1 MLNLKN
7 KYRIYKIDSLN
18 YSYDT
23 FKEVINPKTKETSKK
38 WIKSYKYYGDI
49 KTALEGVKREILDEL
64 LESKDY
70 SLETLKT
77 DLEELLATIQ
87 NISIKIDKEIL

>member
-18 YSYDT
+18 YTYET
-23 FKEVINPKTKETSKK
+23 FKEVINPKTKERSSK
-38 WIKSYKYYGDI
+38 WIKSYKYYGDV

>member
-23 FKEVINPKTKETSKK
+23 FKEVINPKTKESSIK
-38 WIKSYKYYGDI
+38 WIKSYKYYGDV

-64 LESKDY
+64 LETKDY

>member
-18 YSYDT
+18 YTYET
-23 FKEVINPKTKETSKK
+23 FKEVINPKTKESSNK
-38 WIKSYKYYGDI
+38 WIKSYKYYGDV

-70 SLETLKT
+70 NLETLKT
-77 DLEELLATIQ
+77 DLEELLATIR
-87 NISIKIDKEIL
+87 NISIEIDKEIL

>member
-18 YSYDT
+18 YTYET
-23 FKEVINPKTKETSKK
+23 FKEVVNPKTKESSNK
-38 WIKSYKYYGDI
+38 WIKSYKYYGDV
-49 KTALEGVKREILDEL
+49 KTALEGVKREILNEL

-70 SLETLKT
+70 NLETLKT
-77 DLEELLATIQ
+77 DLEELLATIR
-87 NISIKIDKEIL
+87 NISIEIDKEIL

>member
-18 YSYDT
+18 YTYET
-23 FKEVINPKTKETSKK
+23 FKEVINPKTKERSSK

-64 LESKDY
+64 LETKDY

>member
-23 FKEVINPKTKETSKK
+23 FKEVINPKTKEPSNK

-64 LESKDY
+64 LETKDY

-77 DLEELLATIQ
+77 DLEELLTAIK
-87 NISIKIDKEIL
+87 NISIEIDKENL

>member
-23 FKEVINPKTKETSKK
+23 FKEVINPKTKESSIK
-38 WIKSYKYYGDI
+38 WIKSYKYYGDV

>member
-18 YSYDT
+18 YTYET
-23 FKEVINPKTKETSKK
+23 FKEVINPKTKESSNK

-49 KTALEGVKREILDEL
+49 KTAFRG
-64 LESKDY
+64 S
-70 SLETLKT
+70 
-77 DLEELLATIQ
+77 
-87 NISIKIDKEIL
+87 

>member
-18 YSYDT
+18 YTYET
-23 FKEVINPKTKETSKK
+23 FKEVINPKTKEPSNK

-64 LESKDY
+64 LETKDY
-70 SLETLKT
+70 SLESLKME
-77 DLEELLATIQ
+77 LEELLTAIK
-87 NISIKIDKEIL
+87 NISIEIDKEIL

>member
-18 YSYDT
+18 YTYET
-23 FKEVINPKTKETSKK
+23 FKEVINPKTKESSNK